1 MLGNKLSQIGRLIDT
16 KELML
21 VHLQLEAGGSVPAH
35 DHVGQEVFFTVVK
48 GVAEVTLNQTEKH
61 KLCPGEVL
69 HFAGESSVGI
79 YAIEHVDFFVY
90 LINRH

>member
-1 MLGNKLSQIGRLIDT
+1 MLGNKLSQTGRLIDN

-48 GVAEVTLNQTEKH
+48 GIAEVTLNQTEKH
-61 KLCPGEVL
+61 RLTPGEVL
-69 HFAGESSVGI
+69 HFAGEASVSV
-79 YAIEHVDFFVY
+79 YAVEDVDFFVY
-90 LINRH
+90 LINRQ